1 MGKMI
6 PNFEKIKKQKQKQKL
21 FKNKFI
27 YISMSNYL
35 VDFLNFVNIFPT
47 QFIFI
52 YKLMDY
58 KA

>member
-6 PNFEKIKKQKQKQKL
+6 PNFEKIKKQKQKL

-47 QFIFI
+47 
-52 YKLMDY
+52 
-58 KA
+58 

>member
-6 PNFEKIKKQKQKQKL
+6 LNFEKIKKQKQKF

-35 VDFLNFVNIFPT
+35 GDFLNFVNIFPT
-47 QFIFI
+47 
-52 YKLMDY
+52 
-58 KA
+58 